1 MCRRPRSFDA
11 EVALPGCN
19 VSSGIDKWTNKN
31 AIACSSNC
39 SLATRANFTAT
50 SMPSSGTGRTAT
62 TSISPFVWCSG
73 ASSDRSSRA
82 PASLRGRRTARNK
95 ISEFLRT
102 RRSAVHVGEKRIDAL
117 SDTAAESFEEDAETY
132 LTALRSC
139 REKLPPADDELLQL
153 RYGDNLSTV
162 EIAKR
167 LQRLRPSVSRSL
179 NRIRQWLFDC
189 VESEL
194 AALDDSPEGLP

>member
-1 MCRRPRSFDA
+1 MDQQERHSLFEQLLARHQSELYGYIYAVVRNWQDSDDVYQSVCLVLWSKFGSFQ
-11 EVALPGCN
+11 PG
-19 VSSGIDKWTNKN
+19 
-31 AIACSSNC
+31 
-39 SLATRANFTAT
+39 T
-50 SMPSSGTGRTAT
+50 SFFA
-62 TSISPFVWCSG
+62 W
-73 ASSDRSSRA
+73 A
-82 PASLRGRRTARNK
+82 RRTARNK

-132 LTALRSC
+132 LTALRSR

-162 EIAKR
+162 EIARR